1 MGMLSD
7 LAEAIAGLDI
17 PVHGESIAQA
27 LALRD
32 LLDARIAV
40 AVGEYDHQGLAIVEG
55 ATSTTGF
62 IKQCGAPNA
71 VSLVK
76 NARRLRDLPVV
87 SQAWR
92 DRTLTGGQI
101 QAICANVDDATAAMF
116 QETEAELVPLLAP
129 LSVFDTAIVMRQ
141 WRARAEARLDPE
153 APEQPRRTA
162 FQSDLLD
169 GRGHFDASLD
179 ADANQLLRTAL
190 RLAKSKDA
198 EGETRTAP
206 ERRADAFVDIV
217 RFFLDHQHHVPKN
230 RNRPHASIVIDF
242 KDLAPGDA
250 ATYTDGTPASPAT
263 VKQTLC
269 DAGISRVV
277 TDGRSVI
284 LDYGTTVYPFSDAQ
298 FHALVLRDQHCRHA
312 GCDRPPEW
320 CEAHHVR
327 PWPVGPTSIAN
338 AVLKCSRHHHLGH
351 RPGWTERLEPD
362 GTYHL
367 TAPDGRTWTTT
378 PPGILTRAAA

>member
-1 MGMLSD
+1 MLSD
-7 LAEAIAGLDI
+7 LAEAITGLDI

-32 LLDARIAV
+32 MLDSRISD

-62 IKQCGAPNA
+62 VKQCGAANA

-76 NARRLRDLPVV
+76 NARRLRDLPIV

-92 DRTLTGGQI
+92 DGRLTGGQI
-101 QAICANVDDATAAMF
+101 QAICANVGDATATMF
-116 QETEAELVPLLAP
+116 QEAEAELVPLLTP
-129 LSVFDTAIVMRQ
+129 LSVFDTAVVMRQ
-141 WRARAEARLDPE
+141 WRAYAEARLDPN
-153 APEQPRRTA
+153 APDQPKRTA
-162 FQSDLLD
+162 FLSDLLD
-169 GRGHFDASLD
+169 GRGHFDAALD
-179 ADANQLLRTAL
+179 PDAMQLLRTAL
-190 RLAKSKDA
+190 RLAKTKDA
-198 EGETRTAP
+198 DGETRTAP
-206 ERRADAFVDIV
+206 ERRADAFVDIL

-242 KDLAPGDA
+242 DNLATGQG

-269 DAGISRVV
+269 DAGISRIV

-284 LDYGTTVYPFSDAQ
+284 LDYGTTVYPFSDSQ
-298 FHALVLRDQHCRHA
+298 FQALVLRDQHCRHP
-312 GCDRPPEW
+312 GCDRPPHW

-327 PWPVGPTSIAN
+327 PWPLGPTALTN
-338 AVLKCSRHHHLGH
+338 ALLKCSRHHHLGH
-351 RPGWTERLEPD
+351 QPGWTEVLEPD

-378 PPGILTRAAA
+378 PPGVLTRTAA

>member
-1 MGMLSD
+1 MLSE
-7 LAEAIAGLDI
+7 LAEAITGLEI
-17 PVHGESIAQA
+17 PVHGESIAHA

-32 LLDARIAV
+32 MLDARIAA

-62 IKQCGAPNA
+62 VKQCGAANA

-87 SQAWR
+87 SDAWR
-92 DRTLTGGQI
+92 SGRLTGGQV
-101 QAICANVDDATAAMF
+101 QAICANIDDATVAMF
-116 QETEAELVPLLAP
+116 QEAEAELVPLLEP

-141 WRARAEARLDPE
+141 WHAHAEARLDPA
-153 APEQPRRTA
+153 APDAPRRTA
-162 FQSDLLD
+162 FHSDLLD
-169 GRGHFDASLD
+169 GRSHFDVSLD
-179 ADANQLLRTAL
+179 PDANQVLRTAL

-198 EGETRTAP
+198 EGETRTAA
-206 ERRADAFVDIV
+206 ERRADAFVDIL
-217 RFFLDHQHHVPKN
+217 RFFLDQQNHKPKN

-242 KDLAPGDA
+242 NNIASGA
-250 ATYTDGTPASPAT
+250 GATYTDGTPASPAT
-263 VKQTLC
+263 VKQVLC

-284 LDYGTTVYPFSDAQ
+284 LDFGTTVYPFSDAQ
-298 FHALVLRDQHCRHA
+298 FQALVLRDQHCRQP

-320 CEAHHVR
+320 CEVHHVK
-327 PWPVGPTSIAN
+327 PWPFGPTSLAN
-338 AVLKCSRHHHLGH
+338 AVLKCTRHHHLGH
-351 RPGWTERLEPD
+351 RPGWSERLEPD

-378 PPGILTRAAA
+378 PPGVLTRAAA